1 MTPEEA
7 KRKLSEFADET
18 VPGVFHCRTWG
29 QNIGD
34 QHVDAIEVLAAH
46 LGKARLC
53 MHPSA
58 DDVEQQMLVAISRSF
73 DDAIHYHPWKQET
86 VILVRGSADHCTYDD
101 RGNILR
107 TVSLARGGLTYV
119 NTEPGVSH
127 HVVVSSRVLVF
138 WELAKGPFSPGSTVR
153 VTPLG
158 G

>member
-18 VPGVFHCRTWG
+18 GTGVFHCRNWG
-29 QNIGD
+29 QSISD
-34 QHVDAIEVLAAH
+34 QHVDALEALAAH

-53 MHPSA
+53 LHPSA
-58 DDVEQQMLVAISRSF
+58 DDVEQQMLVAINRSF
-73 DDAIHYHPWKQET
+73 GDAIHYHPWKRET
-86 VILVRGSADHCTYDD
+86 VILVRGSADHRTYDNQ
-101 RGNILR
+101 RKILR
-107 TVSLARGGLTYV
+107 TVSLARGGSTYV

-138 WELAKGPFSPGSTVR
+138 WELAQGPFSPGSTVR